1 MPPFS
6 AFAPAQRMSAAD
18 QLDWR
23 GSGDAVVDRHMDHV
37 RGELST
43 EGGRVVLRTDTGRV
57 PLSAADIYALV
68 THGRSTHVELARPAA
83 ETAPGVVFMSRPLA
97 VFIWARNAAGAELE
111 VDAAVTVRGQP
122 EVLRELVN
130 DHVLSGDVWHPLD
143 AESLGAAKD
152 WLQRRGAAGTSL
164 AAYANIYRGLNSSVR
179 IQDDVDMDQLRS
191 AAPPGE
197 TPRGLRATL
206 YPYQAVGYRWLSEAV
221 EAGLGCLLADEMGLG
236 KTVQVIALLE
246 ERCSRQM
253 GPSLVL
259 APVTLLENW
268 RRELHRFA
276 PALRV
281 NVHHGPSRAR
291 YGGAFNAVDVVLVS
305 YDTAARD
312 VGVFLARDWDL
323 LIMDEAQNVKNPDT
337 LRAQLLRQLP
347 RRAAVMMTGT
357 PIENATM
364 DLWSLADFAVP
375 GYMGT
380 REHFIASLAEQ
391 PELLA
396 RAVRPL
402 LLRREVADVAT
413 DLPERVDADV
423 AIDMFDGE
431 SAGYE
436 ELISSMQGHANRGNA
451 LALITRLRQ
460 YTAHPSLVSDLAPE
474 DPIAM
479 SAKLARLTEMLR
491 EIFAANNKV
500 LIFSA
505 FRAMSDLISR
515 VIQERMY
522 VPSWVMDGR
531 TPASSRQQ
539 IVDTF
544 SGHDGAAALVL
555 HPATGG
561 TGLNITA
568 ANHVIHYT
576 LEWNPAKESQATARS
591 FRRGQELPVFVHRLL
606 YPDTIDEVIAD
617 VLRQKRDL
625 ADEVIGPSD
634 ALGLDVLVR
643 ALGGRRVK
651 APPPGRERD
660 S

>member
-1 MPPFS
+1 
-6 AFAPAQRMSAAD
+6 
-18 QLDWR
+18 
-23 GSGDAVVDRHMDHV
+23 MDHV

-43 EGGRVVLRTDTGRV
+43 EVGRIILRTDRGGV
-57 PLSAADIYALV
+57 PLPASDIYGLV
-68 THGRSTHVELARPAA
+68 THGRSANAELARPAA
-83 ETAPGVVFMSRPLA
+83 ETVPGIVFMSRPLT
-97 VFIWARNAAGAELE
+97 VFIWARNTAGADLE

-122 EVLRELVN
+122 EVLRELAD

-143 AESLGAAKD
+143 SESLGAARD
-152 WLQRRGAAGTSL
+152 WLEGRASDGASL
-164 AAYANIYRGLNSSVR
+164 AAYANIYHGLNASVR
-179 IQDDVDMDQLRS
+179 IQDDVDIDQLRS
-191 AAPPGE
+191 GAPRSE

-206 YPYQAVGYRWLSEAV
+206 YPYQEVGYQWLSEAV

-246 ERCSRQM
+246 ERCSREL

-259 APVTLLENW
+259 APVTLIENW

-291 YGGAFNAVDVVLVS
+291 YGGAFGAVDVVLVS

-323 LIMDEAQNVKNPDT
+323 LVMDEAQNVKNPDT

-357 PIENATM
+357 PIENGTT

-375 GYMGT
+375 GYLGT
-380 REHFIASLAEQ
+380 REHFGASLAEQ

-396 RAVRPL
+396 RAVKPL

-431 SAGYE
+431 SAAYE
-436 ELISSMQGHANRGNA
+436 ELISGMQGHANRGNA

-460 YTAHPSLVSDLAPE
+460 YTAHPSLVSDLEPG

-479 SAKLARLTEMLR
+479 SAKLARLTEMLS
-491 EIFAANNKV
+491 EIFAASNKV

-531 TPASSRQQ
+531 TPASSRQE

-544 SGHDGAAALVL
+544 SGHDGPAALVL

-591 FRRGQELPVFVHRLL
+591 YRRGQELPVFVHRLL
-606 YPDTIDEVIAD
+606 YPHTIDEVIAD

-651 APPPGRERD
+651 APPIGRGGD